1 MEVIREFIDASSL
14 MTVMALPE
22 AFQNRKLEVIVLPV
36 EDPVP
41 VQKNADIMG
50 TIQSLVGAVPYTDQS
65 LEALRAER
73 LEKYEATD

>member
-36 EDPVP
+36 EDPGP

>member
-50 TIQSLVGAVPYTDQS
+50 TIQSLVGAVLYTDQS

>member
-41 VQKNADIMG
+41 VQRNADIMG